1 MRIGPFQFEYQGAQN
16 KGRRQAPKSRIYH
29 ESEVLTPVKRQKLQ
43 ATAQDQARNQ
53 SLVAWM
59 VRKHLD
65 YVSKFHFSFR
75 TDKEPVN
82 TVVNRIF
89 RWHGAPR
96 NLDYLGRFGRDEMFR
111 LFELEKVL
119 CGDAGLLKLDDLKLQ
134 AIESDLIA
142 KGTALE
148 GETLPD
154 NINDSGLVVDTT
166 GRVLQYAICN
176 RGTNG
181 GSRIF
186 DHLEPTAN
194 IIFDGYWN
202 RFSSQFRGVSPLS
215 TAINTVQDIHESF
228 EFNLI
233 KAKMH
238 ALFGV
243 AIMRK
248 AEDGGNI
255 GSASG
260 AKTITPWIAE
270 DRAWVVYDYCSYSG
284 KTYLCQTA
292 YSTTSE
298 SSFATDLA
306 AGKWAEDTTGTGLNL
321 DPRTINM
328 LDLNPGEEPKMIE
341 SSTPSSQFVEG
352 SYLFIQIAMLALDI
366 PVTSFDSRRSSFS
379 ARIADLNEYEVSSGA
394 KRTKNRYVRQD
405 YSDWVLAT
413 IWNDPQTPWPL
424 KKVGMAAGMTLRDI
438 QEAAEWI
445 PSGSPWLDKAAQVKG
460 DQLAI
465 SMMIDNSIDAARR
478 RGGNVFT
485 NIDKQA
491 IVQDYARKKGVSI
504 ATIQSGMRTVEE
516 VVGDEAAKAEEDKEK
531 DTPPDIP
538 PDEN

>member
-1 MRIGPFQFEYQGAQN
+1 MRIGPFMFGYQAVQD
-16 KGRRQAPKSRIYH
+16 KGRRQAPKTRIYH
-29 ESEVLTPVKRQKLQ
+29 EGEVLPPKARRKLQ
-43 ATAQDQARNQ
+43 ATTQDQARNV

-75 TDKEPVN
+75 TDKPDTN
-82 TVVNRIF
+82 DVVNRIF
-89 RWHGAPR
+89 HWHGAPR

-142 KGTALE
+142 KGTAKE
-148 GETLPD
+148 GTELPD
-154 NINDSGLVVDTT
+154 NVNDSGLVVDAT
-166 GRVLQYAICN
+166 GRVLKYAICN
-176 RGTNG
+176 RGKNG
-181 GSRIF
+181 ATCEF
-186 DHLEPTAN
+186 DHLEPVAN
-194 IIFDGYWN
+194 VIFDGYWN

-215 TAINTVQDIHESF
+215 TAINMVQDIHEGF
-228 EFNLI
+228 EFNLV

-243 AIMRK
+243 AIMRQ
-248 AEDGGNI
+248 AQDGGNV
-255 GSASG
+255 GNASG
-260 AKTITPWIAE
+260 AKTITAWVAE
-270 DRAWVVYDYCSYSG
+270 AYAWVVYDYCSYNG
-284 KTYLCQTA
+284 KLYVCQTA
-292 YSTTSE
+292 HSTTSE
-298 SSFATDLA
+298 SVFATDLT
-306 AGKWAEDTTGTGLNL
+306 AGKWAADTTDTGLDLN
-321 DPRTINM
+321 PRAINM
-328 LDLNPGEEPKMIE
+328 LDLNPGEEPKILE

-352 SYLFIQIAMLALDI
+352 SYLFIQVAMLALDI

-379 ARIADLNEYEVSSGA
+379 ARIADLNEYEVSADA
-394 KRTKNRYVRQD
+394 KRTKNRYVRTD

-413 IWNDPQTPWPL
+413 IWNDPQSPWQL
-424 KKVGMAAGMTLRDI
+424 RKIAAADGMKLRDI
-438 QEAAEWI
+438 QEEAEWI

-478 RGGNVFT
+478 RGGNVFE

-504 ATIQSGMRTVEE
+504 AAIQPGMRTVEE
-516 VVGDEAAKAEEDKEK
+516 VVGDEVAKAEEDKEK
-531 DTPPDIP
+531 NTP